1 MRKVINYV
9 LVLACLCST
18 MGCIGKSE
26 GEKAAEE
33 VIHCINA
40 GDMETAKKLLEKY
53 SATLDDVQDLQDFR
67 NTLEEAGLY

>member
-1 MRKVINYV
+1 MNKVVNYV
-9 LVLACLCST
+9 MILACICLL

-26 GEKAAEE
+26 GEKAAED
-33 VIHCINA
+33 VINCINA

-53 SATLDDVQDLQDFR
+53 STTLDDVQDLQDFR